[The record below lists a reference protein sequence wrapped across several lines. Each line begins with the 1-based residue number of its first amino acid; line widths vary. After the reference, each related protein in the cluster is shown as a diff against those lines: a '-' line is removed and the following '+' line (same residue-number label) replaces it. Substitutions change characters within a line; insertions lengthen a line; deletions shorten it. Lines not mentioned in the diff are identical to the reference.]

1 MFIFARRGIPLKEI
15 FEAADKGQSSA
26 YWTVGFLVFFLL
38 IIIGSAVW
46 RTLKALRAP
55 FRFMS
60 LIYAVIDICTIG
72 FVGTLLYQ
80 IVIRLA
86 HAPG

>member
-15 FEAADKGQSSA
+15 FEAADKGQSSS
-26 YWTVGFLVFFLL
+26 YWTVGFLVFFLV

-80 IVIRLA
+80 IVIRLV